1 MSSSGKH
8 GIRVTGL
15 RSKWLLVLLLFA
27 ALLVVGAWLKVPVH
41 LQIFLQQAIEGAKH
55 LGAWAPVIFVA
66 LYIACCLL
74 LLPAAIL
81 TISAGAVFG
90 VIRGSIYVSIGATL
104 GATAAFLVG
113 RYGARHWAA
122 RKLAVHPQFDAIDQA
137 VTEEGWRIVFLT
149 RLCPLFPFFLLNY
162 AYGLTR
168 ISLAHY
174 VLATW
179 IGIMPGSTL
188 FVYLGSLANNAANN
202 DPAIGWAKTAFIL
215 STAIVATVYLTKVA
229 RRSLARRW
237 ANPKCPMSNEQ

>member
-15 RSKWLLVLLLFA
+15 RSKCLLVLLLFA

-122 RKLAVHPQFDAIDQA
+122 RKLAENHFDAKR
-137 VTEEGWRIVFLT
+137 V
-149 RLCPLFPFFLLNY
+149 
-162 AYGLTR
+162 
-168 ISLAHY
+168 
-174 VLATW
+174 
-179 IGIMPGSTL
+179 
-188 FVYLGSLANNAANN
+188 
-202 DPAIGWAKTAFIL
+202 
-215 STAIVATVYLTKVA
+215 VATILDYTLDGGETPNDRLEPHSSRA
-229 RRSLARRW
+229 TR
-237 ANPKCPMSNEQ
+237 